1 MNPLDVKRKAL
12 QAVKV
17 FGKEGMAGHL
27 KGGYGP
33 SAAGKK
39 PAIAI
44 SIESTKVEPEE
55 KEEGMEEMAEGM
67 GLAEKMG
74 EKPMP
79 KAGLAE
85 ADMAEEMAEDKAEG
99 EMPGEITP
107 ELLEML
113 LSKLKRG

>member
-27 KGGYGP
+27 KGGYG
-33 SAAGKK
+33 KK

-55 KEEGMEEMAEGM
+55 MEGEGEEYGKM
-67 GLAEKMG
+67 AEKMG
-74 EKPMP
+74 ETPMP

-113 LSKLKRG
+113 LSKMKRG

>member
-27 KGGYGP
+27 KGGYG
-33 SAAGKK
+33 KK

-55 KEEGMEEMAEGM
+55 MEEGEEYGKM
-67 GLAEKMG
+67 AEKMG
-74 EKPMP
+74 ETPMP

-107 ELLEML
+107 EMLEML
-113 LSKLKRG
+113 LSKMKRG

>member
-27 KGGYGP
+27 KGGYG
-33 SAAGKK
+33 KK

-55 KEEGMEEMAEGM
+55 MEGEHMMPDGKMMKDSEMVE
-67 GLAEKMG
+67 
-74 EKPMP
+74 P
-79 KAGLAE
+79 KAGLASLAG
-85 ADMAEEMAEDKAEG
+85 ADAAEEMAEDKAEG

-113 LSKLKRG
+113 LSKMKRG

>member
-27 KGGYGP
+27 KGGY
-33 SAAGKK
+33 GKK

-113 LSKLKRG
+113 LSKMKRG

>member
-27 KGGYGP
+27 KGGYG
-33 SAAGKK
+33 KK

-55 KEEGMEEMAEGM
+55 MEEGEEYSKM
-67 GLAEKMG
+67 AEKMG
-74 EKPMP
+74 ETPMP

-113 LSKLKRG
+113 LSKMKRG

>member
-55 KEEGMEEMAEGM
+55 MEGEGEEYGKM
-67 GLAEKMG
+67 AEKMG

-113 LSKLKRG
+113 LSKMKRG